1 MCTLCLQAALA
12 NYDPSALCA
21 KLEVVQWKL
30 ALYHMYEQQRATRQK
45 GVGDPGGSAGTEP
58 QSHGRPLSF
67 PSWMTNM
74 IKCGV
79 TRFQRLD
86 YLLSAGVLDKRA
98 YTVVRETD
106 AAFLQRHPDFMTF
119 LQWPGPLGA
128 TDGSDGDLGRKVET
142 EDVPFDAEQPSVS
155 SAAIDIK
162 LATVLSE

>member
-1 MCTLCLQAALA
+1 MCARFLQAALA

-30 ALYHMYEQQRATRQK
+30 ALYHMYEQQRAARQK
-45 GVGDPGGSAGTEP
+45 GVGDPGGIAGTGP

-86 YLLSAGVLDKRA
+86 YLLSVGVFDKRA

-119 LQWPGPLGA
+119 LQWPGPSA
-128 TDGSDGDLGRKVET
+128 MDGNLGRKGET
-142 EDVPFDAEQPSVS
+142 GDVTFTAEQPSVFVAGS
-155 SAAIDIK
+155 C
-162 LATVLSE
+162 

>member
-1 MCTLCLQAALA
+1 
-12 NYDPSALCA
+12 
-21 KLEVVQWKL
+21 VQWKL
-30 ALYHMYEQQRATRQK
+30 ALYHMYEQQRATQQK
-45 GVGDPGGSAGTEP
+45 GVGAPGGSVGTGS

-86 YLLSAGVLDKRA
+86 YLLSVGALDKRA

-119 LQWPGPLGA
+119 LQWPGPSGA
-128 TDGSDGDLGRKVET
+128 TDGSDSNLGRKGET
-142 EDVPFDAEQPSVS
+142 EDAPFGAEQPGVLP
-155 SAAIDIK
+155 AAIDMK